1 MFNCRSLLKVLRL
14 LKLLLFQFVEK
25 LIFLIRPRRRKF
37 FIGEVVLVTGSANGI
52 GRQIALK
59 FAPMAAT
66 LVLWDIDDEG
76 NEETSKLAQ
85 QLGARRVFTYHCD
98 CSNKEEVYRQADKV
112 REEIGDVTI
121 LINNAGIAVGKKFLE
136 LSDEEF
142 EKTIRVNFLSQ
153 VWTCKTFLPA
163 MMAQNHGHLVT
174 TDSAALMG
182 TYRFS
187 DYSASKYAI
196 LGMMEAINWEVS
208 RAGKDGIKTTIV
220 CPYFVNTAL
229 ARGFESKC
237 PLLLPVYEPEYVA
250 GTIMDAIQK
259 DKFYVMLPPTLHFA
273 GFKMLLPRKIT
284 LFLLSCLKIAE
295 SMDRAY
301 GQKKKVGT
309 KKI

>member
-14 LKLLLFQFVEK
+14 LKLLLFQLFEK
-25 LIFLIRPRRRKF
+25 LILLIRPRRKKS
-37 FIGEVVLVTGSANGI
+37 FIGEVVLITGSANGI
-52 GRQIALK
+52 GRQIVLK

-98 CSNKEEVYRQADKV
+98 CSSKEEVYKQADKV

-182 TYRFS
+182 VYRFS
-187 DYSASKYAI
+187 DYSASKYAT

-237 PLLLPVYEPEYVA
+237 PLLLPVYEPEHVA

-259 DKFYVMLPPTLHFA
+259 DKFYVMLPPTLHIA
-273 GFKMLLPRKIT
+273 GFKMLLPRKII

-301 GQKKKVGT
+301 GRKKKDGT